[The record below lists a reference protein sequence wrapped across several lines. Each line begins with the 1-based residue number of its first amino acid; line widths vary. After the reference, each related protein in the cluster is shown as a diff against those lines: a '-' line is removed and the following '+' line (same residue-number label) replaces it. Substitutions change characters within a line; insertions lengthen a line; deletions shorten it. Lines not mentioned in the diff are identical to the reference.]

1 MIRTNRLAENG
12 EYKACECVLQIGH
25 ILGENAVPGE
35 LKNNSSKCRSNDQQ
49 QNTS

>member
-25 ILGENAVPGE
+25 ILGENAVPRE
-35 LKNNSSKCRSNDQQ
+35 LKNNSSKMSL
-49 QNTS
+49 